1 MTLSK
6 EEQLYKSYVVPG
18 FSDLMVKAL
27 AEHGDRGDS
36 WKDEDEGWLL
46 ERAREEL
53 EELAISLEKR
63 DTKGMGYSQKQAKV
77 IAHNAADVSN
87 FMMMIADAVGG
98 L

>member
-1 MTLSK
+1 MLTK
-6 EEQLYKSYVVPG
+6 EEELYKSYVVPG

-27 AEHGDRGDS
+27 AEHGDRGDN

-53 EELAISLEKR
+53 EELAIALEKR
-63 DTKGMGYSQKQAKV
+63 DVKGMGYSCRQV
-77 IAHNAADVSN
+77 RNIAHNAADAAN
-87 FMMMIADAVGG
+87 FCMMIADAVGG

>member
-1 MTLSK
+1 MLTK
-6 EEQLYKSYVVPG
+6 EEKLYEGYVVPG

-27 AEHGDRGDS
+27 AEHGDRGDN
-36 WKDEDEGWLL
+36 WKDDEAGSLL

-63 DTKGMGYSQKQAKV
+63 DVKGMGYSQEQAKV

-87 FMMMIADAVGG
+87 FMMMIADQVGG